1 MKEIINNTTVT
12 DLEVISWREEELS
25 LIDAKHE
32 VFSWQGEEASLI
44 DAKHNAQVAK
54 LLDELDHIRNSE
66 RTPDQKI
73 AALIDIIIRGVQF
86 RPLLVRE
93 K

>member
-1 MKEIINNTTVT
+1 
-12 DLEVISWREEELS
+12 
-25 LIDAKHE
+25 

-66 RTPDQKI
+66 CTPDQKI